1 MIDACLKLHGQLCPP
16 EFISFQST
24 LESFFQKNF
33 SDDIRRLNLDTTP
46 AAIQR
51 ERSMDLRSSSYEQ
64 SLRPSTST
72 VSTMRAFVIPPLNLG
87 RPLVSPA
94 PMSPSSSCS
103 PADAAPPQ
111 QTPLQKHLAHLAR
124 HGIHGVSSAP
134 ADAARSAT
142 FSSESLHTSFMNV
155 GLGGAQ
161 NGTTGMGVGAQN
173 SGTSMVASTMGSRS
187 FNSLKGK
194 FSRFGSLNFG
204 RRGASSNN

>member
-134 ADAARSAT
+134 ADAAR
-142 FSSESLHTSFMNV
+142 HV
-155 GLGGAQ
+155 GDLG
-161 NGTTGMGVGAQN
+161 N
-173 SGTSMVASTMGSRS
+173 VASDENGVVKLDIEDKLLT
-187 FNSLKGK
+187 
-194 FSRFGSLNFG
+194 LNGPLSIVGQVAFAL
-204 RRGASSNN
+204 RVRLCLC